1 MRGWSRGMTWNDTG
15 LRWIRT
21 SPNIP
26 NSDSPLYYAVTSMVG
41 SLHGVDV
48 GTGTPAPFS
57 FLKGPGLSGSSLTER
72 LQSAGYPGVN
82 ISSIG
87 NGVRLNINPKAD
99 ANLCKLGV
107 QLLCEANR
115 AASPSLFA
123 RYRDADSIFWKV
135 YGSTDIRSL
144 AEGGTS
150 VDKIASNWT
159 GSVAAFRA
167 SRRGY
172 LLY

>member
-1 MRGWSRGMTWNDTG
+1 MP
-15 LRWIRT
+15 T
-21 SPNIP
+21 S
-26 NSDSPLYYAVTSMVG
+26 A
-41 SLHGVDV
+41 
-48 GTGTPAPFS
+48 
-57 FLKGPGLSGSSLTER
+57 R
-72 LQSAGYPGVN
+72 
-82 ISSIG
+82 
-87 NGVRLNINPKAD
+87 
-99 ANLCKLGV
+99 LGV

-115 AASPSLFA
+115 AATPSLFA

-159 GSVAAFRA
+159 GSVGAFRA